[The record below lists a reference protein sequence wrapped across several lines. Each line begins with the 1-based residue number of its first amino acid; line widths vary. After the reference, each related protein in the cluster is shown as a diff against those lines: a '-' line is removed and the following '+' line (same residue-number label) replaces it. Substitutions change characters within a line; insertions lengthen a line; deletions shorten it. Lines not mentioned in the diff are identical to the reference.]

1 MTTGPRAE
9 IIRLLWLAAQ
19 HTMAQRQSGII
30 GDDVIFGALCS
41 YVVGDNPVTTC
52 DDVITFDQFSC
63 ASSFGLYPAAFEFS
77 LGHALVTIDP
87 QHLSNCWDAMTRDD
101 LEGNST
107 TVSKQRLFAG
117 HLISGKVLTHDYT
130 ILFRKTDE
138 SDPGELVGWAR
149 TPIHSGIRRP
159 DTKTTTSSLI

>member
-30 GDDVIFGALCS
+30 GDDVAFGALCS
-41 YVVGDNPVTTC
+41 YVIGDNPVTTC
-52 DDVITFDQFSC
+52 DDVIALDKFAL
-63 ASSFGLYPAAFEFS
+63 ASSFGAYRSASEFS
-77 LGHALVTIDP
+77 LGEVQMTIDP
-87 QHLSNCWDAMTRDD
+87 QYISDCWDSMSSSIFTND
-101 LEGNST
+101 LDEA
-107 TVSKQRLFAG
+107 SKQRRFAG
-117 HLISGKVLTHDYT
+117 HLVDSMSLTHDCT